1 MLATNL
7 DSNHRGR
14 VMPQTKTKILVCN
27 AGSSSLKF
35 SLFDAEDEV
44 LLADG
49 GIDWLTKPARLVF
62 RGANQPEIREE
73 LKLEKHADAV
83 ARILDDLQAGAS
95 AALQSPDALRAV
107 GHRVVHGGDRYTS
120 AVRINAE
127 VKRTIEELTEL
138 APLHNPPSL
147 DGINA
152 VEQVLPK
159 VPQVAAFDTA
169 FHATLSEAARTYPLP
184 RKWTREWGIR
194 RYGFHGLSHSY
205 CAAQAAKIIGRRGL
219 RLVIAHLGNGASVSA
234 VCDGVCV
241 DTSMGF
247 TPLEGLMMATRSG
260 TVDPGILIYL
270 LRHKGLD
277 AEELDN
283 ALNYQS
289 GLLGISGISS
299 DLRQILSELPH
310 NPDARLAVD
319 VYVHRIVQTIGAMTA
334 TLGGV
339 DALVFTAGV
348 GERAA
353 EIRNRVC
360 ENLNYLGL
368 ELDRRANETCEP
380 DADIAT
386 RASTARIL
394 VIATREDLTIMRE
407 TRQLVGLSVSR
418 TREDEISRPSLVLDK
433 KKQTNVRPEAAK
445 RALPVKG
452 TLE

>member
-1 MLATNL
+1 MNNQSSMNAVEDCTSETSRRELAA
-7 DSNHRGR
+7 G
-14 VMPQTKTKILVCN
+14 MPETKTKILVCN

-49 GIDWLTKPARLVF
+49 GVDWLTKPARLVF

-73 LKLEKHADAV
+73 LKLVKHADAV

-95 AALQSPDALRAV
+95 AALQSPEDLRAV

-120 AVRINAE
+120 AVQITPE
-127 VKRTIEELTEL
+127 VKRKIEELAEL
-138 APLHNPPSL
+138 APLHNPASL
-147 DGINA
+147 EGINA

-169 FHATLSEAARTYPLP
+169 FYATLSEAARTYPLP
-184 RKWTREWGIR
+184 QKWTREWGIR

-205 CAAQAAKIIGRRGL
+205 CSTEAAKKLGRRGL

-277 AEELDN
+277 VN
-283 ALNYQS
+283 ALDKALNHES
-289 GLLGISGISS
+289 GLLGISGFSS
-299 DLRQILSELPH
+299 DMRQVLSEVPN
-310 NPDARLAVD
+310 NPDAGLAVD
-319 VYVHRIVQTIGAMTA
+319 VYVHYTVKTIGAMAA
-334 TLGGV
+334 TLGGI

-348 GERAA
+348 GERSA
-353 EIRNRVC
+353 EIRKRVC
-360 ENLNYLGL
+360 EKLKYLRL
-368 ELDRRANETCEP
+368 ELDRAANDTCKP
-380 DADIAT
+380 DADIAKP
-386 RASTARIL
+386 ASTARIL

-407 TRQLVGLSVSR
+407 TRRLVGSSINGR
-418 TREDEISRPSLVLDK
+418 HQKEQTRPSLTIDE
-433 KKQTNVRPEAAK
+433 TN
-445 RALPVKG
+445 
-452 TLE
+452 

>member
-1 MLATNL
+1 MIVMLATNL
-7 DSNHRGR
+7 DSSHRGR
-14 VMPQTKTKILVCN
+14 VMPETKTKILVCN

-44 LLADG
+44 LLVDG
-49 GIDWLTKPARLVF
+49 GIDWLKKPARLVF
-62 RGANQPEIREE
+62 RAANQPAIREE

-95 AALQSPDALRAV
+95 APLQNPEDLRAV

-147 DGINA
+147 EGINA
-152 VEQVLPK
+152 VEQLLPK
-159 VPQVAAFDTA
+159 VPQIAAFDTA

-184 RKWTREWGIR
+184 RKWTHEWGIR

-205 CAAQAAKIIGRRGL
+205 CASQAAKMIGRRDL

-234 VCDGVCV
+234 VRDGVCV

-260 TVDPGILIYL
+260 TVDPGILVYL

-277 AEELDN
+277 VNQLDH
-283 ALNYQS
+283 ALNYES
-289 GLLGISGISS
+289 GLLGLSGFSS
-299 DLRQILSELPH
+299 DMREVLSELPD
-310 NPDARLAVD
+310 NPDARRAVE
-319 VYVHRIVQTIGAMTA
+319 VYVHRIRQTVGAMAA
-334 TLGGV
+334 TLGGI
-339 DALVFTAGV
+339 DALVFTPGV
-348 GERAA
+348 GEHAPA
-353 EIRNRVC
+353 IRERVC

-368 ELDRRANETCEP
+368 ELDR
-380 DADIAT
+380 
-386 RASTARIL
+386 TA
-394 VIATREDLTIMRE
+394 
-407 TRQLVGLSVSR
+407 
-418 TREDEISRPSLVLDK
+418 
-433 KKQTNVRPEAAK
+433 
-445 RALPVKG
+445 
-452 TLE
+452 

>member
-1 MLATNL
+1 MTHIMLATKL
-7 DSNHRGR
+7 DINRWGR
-14 VMPQTKTKILVCN
+14 VMSETKTKILVCN

-49 GIDWLTKPARLVF
+49 GIDWLRKPARLVF

-95 AALQSPDALRAV
+95 APLQSPEDLRAV

-138 APLHNPPSL
+138 APLHNPPTL
-147 DGINA
+147 EGIDA
-152 VEQVLPK
+152 VEQLLPK

-169 FHATLSEAARTYPLP
+169 FHATLPEAARTYPLP
-184 RKWTREWGIR
+184 QKWTREWGIR

-205 CAAQAAKIIGRRGL
+205 CSTEAAKRIGRQGL

-234 VCDGVCV
+234 VRDGVCV

-260 TVDPGILIYL
+260 TIDPGLLIYL
-270 LRHKGLD
+270 LRYKGLD
-277 AEELDN
+277 AEKLDR
-283 ALNYQS
+283 ALNYES

-299 DLRQILSELPH
+299 DLRKILPELPH

-319 VYVHRIVQTIGAMTA
+319 VYVHRIVKTIGAMAA
-334 TLGGV
+334 TLGGI

-348 GERAA
+348 GEGSP
-353 EIRNRVC
+353 EIRKRVC
-360 ENLNYLGL
+360 EKLKYLGL
-368 ELDRRANETCEP
+368 EVDPVANETCKP
-380 DADIAT
+380 DADISVP
-386 RASTARIL
+386 ASKVRIL

-407 TRQLVGLSVSR
+407 TRRLVVSSM
-418 TREDEISRPSLVLDK
+418 TQDSRAENARSLLID
-433 KKQTNVRPEAAK
+433 R
-445 RALPVKG
+445 
-452 TLE
+452 

>member
-1 MLATNL
+1 MIVMLATDL
-7 DSNHRGR
+7 DSNHRRG
-14 VMPQTKTKILVCN
+14 VMPETKTKILVCN

-35 SLFDAEDEV
+35 SLFDTEDEV

-49 GIDWLTKPARLVF
+49 GIDWLAKPARLVF
-62 RGANQPEIREE
+62 RAANQPEIREK
-73 LKLEKHADAV
+73 LKLQKHADAV
-83 ARILDDLQAGAS
+83 ARILNDLHTGSS
-95 AALQSPDALRAV
+95 AALQSPEDLRAV
-107 GHRVVHGGDRYTS
+107 GHRVVHGGDRYTC
-120 AVRINAE
+120 AVAITSK

-138 APLHNPPSL
+138 APLHNPASL
-147 DGINA
+147 EGINA

-159 VPQVAAFDTA
+159 VPQVAVFDTA

-184 RKWTREWGIR
+184 QKWTREWGIR

-205 CAAQAAKIIGRRGL
+205 CSTEAAKRIGRRGL

-234 VCDGVCV
+234 VRDGVCI

-277 AEELDN
+277 VEQLDK
-283 ALNYQS
+283 ALNYES

-299 DLRQILSELPH
+299 DLRQLLSELAHSP
-310 NPDARLAVD
+310 NARLAVD
-319 VYVHRIVQTIGAMTA
+319 VYVHRIVQTIGAMSA
-334 TLGGV
+334 TLGGI

-348 GERAA
+348 GERSAK
-353 EIRNRVC
+353 IRKRVC
-360 ENLNYLGL
+360 EKLKYLGL
-368 ELDRRANETCEP
+368 EVDAVANEKCHP

-386 RASTARIL
+386 PASTARIL

-407 TRQLVGLSVSR
+407 TRRLVGSS
-418 TREDEISRPSLVLDK
+418 ISAHGRNE
-433 KKQTNVRPEAAK
+433 QK
-445 RALPVKG
+445 RKG
-452 TLE
+452 TPAEN